1 MKGIAGQLSKFSK
14 QEIDQLFQT
23 SKRVIQNDAVTILAA
38 PSQSH
43 EFARLLLVT
52 PRTIG
57 NAVKRNLLRRRLK
70 DIFYKGKIYES
81 LHYDIAIIARKP
93 LISFSFDEL
102 KELLET
108 VTKKIS

>member
-38 PSQSH
+38 PQSH
-43 EFARLLLVT
+43 AFARLLLVT

-70 DIFYKGKIYES
+70 DIFYKEKLYGS
-81 LHYDIAIIARKP
+81 LRCDLAIIARKP

-102 KELLET
+102 KELLEM
-108 VTKKIS
+108 VAKKIS